1 MELIPVITLALVAV
15 LLVLVIIL
23 LARKPVQPPKTTDSG
38 AISALGAL
46 VTQNLREGREAQDSR
61 LAAMDRSV
69 SGQLDRFEKRL
80 HGFSVE
86 TSQQLDGIRAAVDGN
101 LRELREDNNK
111 KLDEMRGIVDEKLQK
126 TLSDRMNES
135 FRLVNERLEQ
145 VYRGLGE
152 MQTLA
157 QGVGDLK
164 KVLTNVKNRGI
175 VGEIQLGAIL
185 SDILAP
191 EQYAENVATVPGSRN
206 VVEFAVRLPAEDGG
220 AVWLPIDSKFPG
232 DAYEHLLDAQES
244 GDAEAVAAAR
254 KTLDTMVKRE
264 AKDICEKYL
273 SVPAT
278 TNFGIMFVPF
288 EGLYA
293 EVVSRP
299 GLIETLGRDYH
310 VNVAGPSTMAGILNS
325 LQMSYQTFKL
335 QKRTDDVLR
344 VLSAV
349 KAELPRY
356 QKALRRAQQQI
367 ETAGKTVE
375 GIITTRTNVMER
387 KLKDIDALED
397 AEEAGEILGLTS
409 ASLLA
414 DQENED

>member
-23 LARKPVQPPKTTDSG
+23 LARKPVQPPKTIDSG

-232 DAYEHLLDAQES
+232 DTYGALRDAYESGSREQIDACAKQLIL
-244 GDAEAVAAAR
+244 
-254 KTLDTMVKRE
+254 TLRSE
-264 AKDICEKYL
+264 AKDIRDKYL
-273 SVPAT
+273 APPYT
-278 TNFGIMFVPF
+278 TEFGIMFLPF
-288 EGLYA
+288 ERGGGAARHGRDPPARLSCQYRRPEHDGGAA
-293 EVVSRP
+293 EQPSDVVSHDRHP
-299 GLIETLGRDYH
+299 EALGRGMERSGRGQDR
-310 VNVAGPSTMAGILNS
+310 VRQVRDLPDADAEPSRSGEPRAGQAGRHENARHPPPS
-325 LQMSYQTFKL
+325 QE
-335 QKRTDDVLR
+335 RHR
-344 VLSAV
+344 
-349 KAELPRY
+349 
-356 QKALRRAQQQI
+356 ALRGGNRAR
-367 ETAGKTVE
+367 ARRG
-375 GIITTRTNVMER
+375 GGRR
-387 KLKDIDALED
+387 
-397 AEEAGEILGLTS
+397 
-409 ASLLA
+409 A
-414 DQENED
+414 DFIKN

>member
-220 AVWLPIDSKFPG
+220 AVWLPTARCTTAASPRATPTARCAMPMK
-232 DAYEHLLDAQES
+232 
-244 GDAEAVAAAR
+244 AAR
-254 KTLDTMVKRE
+254 ASRST
-264 AKDICEKYL
+264 
-273 SVPAT
+273 PARSSS
-278 TNFGIMFVPF
+278 F
-288 EGLYA
+288 
-293 EVVSRP
+293 
-299 GLIETLGRDYH
+299 
-310 VNVAGPSTMAGILNS
+310 
-325 LQMSYQTFKL
+325 
-335 QKRTDDVLR
+335 
-344 VLSAV
+344 
-349 KAELPRY
+349 
-356 QKALRRAQQQI
+356 
-367 ETAGKTVE
+367 
-375 GIITTRTNVMER
+375 
-387 KLKDIDALED
+387 
-397 AEEAGEILGLTS
+397 
-409 ASLLA
+409 
-414 DQENED
+414 

>member
-175 VGEIQLGAIL
+175 VGEIRL
-185 SDILAP
+185 SREQDDDEHEQNGHEWPQRCRVCRTPAGGGRRRGLAADRL
-191 EQYAENVATVPGSRN
+191 QVPGR
-206 VVEFAVRLPAEDGG
+206 
-220 AVWLPIDSKFPG
+220 
-232 DAYEHLLDAQES
+232 H
-244 GDAEAVAAAR
+244 
-254 KTLDTMVKRE
+254 
-264 AKDICEKYL
+264 
-273 SVPAT
+273 
-278 TNFGIMFVPF
+278 
-288 EGLYA
+288 
-293 EVVSRP
+293 
-299 GLIETLGRDYH
+299 
-310 VNVAGPSTMAGILNS
+310 
-325 LQMSYQTFKL
+325 
-335 QKRTDDVLR
+335 
-344 VLSAV
+344 
-349 KAELPRY
+349 
-356 QKALRRAQQQI
+356 LRRA
-367 ETAGKTVE
+367 A
-375 GIITTRTNVMER
+375 RC
-387 KLKDIDALED
+387 L
-397 AEEAGEILGLTS
+397 
-409 ASLLA
+409 
-414 DQENED
+414 